1 MRFLLNN
8 DSALDLRGAPQLL
21 PLKSGLIVS
30 CQVPDD
36 TAINTP
42 EFIAAQAETVVQ
54 AGAAGIR
61 AQGFAN
67 VAAISR
73 ITNLP
78 IIGLIKRYEESCPV
92 YITPLLSDV
101 VELEKAG
108 ASVVAIDA
116 TGRLRPGGQSLKEF
130 IEEVRAVS
138 NVALLADVD
147 SVESALLAEELGCE
161 AVATT
166 LSGYTD
172 IPVSGLPNI
181 DLISEIS
188 KVVRVPIIAEGGF
201 NKVEDVALA
210 FKAGAW
216 SVCIGTAITNPY
228 LLTKYFLTALDQA

>member
-92 YITPLLSDV
+92 YITPLVSDV

-201 NKVEDVALA
+201 NTVEDVALA

-216 SVCIGTAITNPY
+216 SVCIGTAIPNPY